1 MTEAPP
7 GSRNPG
13 RSDSRIGSDYYD
25 RSDYFEDAS
34 VHLQN
39 LDSPFQRY
47 RMRKVLEIHQPGK
60 EARVLDLGTGW
71 GTFLVVLA
79 PRVREIVGL
88 DFSQK
93 AVTTSATR
101 VRRLGL
107 RNVHLVRSDATR
119 TGLRDASFDVV
130 LAADLLE
137 HLYPDQTEATL
148 DECHRVLKPGGRL
161 VVWTPHR
168 GHLLERLRART
179 FLLRRDPSHVD
190 YKSLDRIRRLV
201 LEREF
206 SIEKAYYT
214 ESHVPVLRSLERSLM
229 WWVPWLRRRI
239 AVLARK
245 R

>member
-1 MTEAPP
+1 MSDAPP
-7 GSRNPG
+7 ASRDPG
-13 RSDSRIGSDYYD
+13 RSGGRIDSDYYD

-34 VHLQN
+34 AHLRD

-47 RMRKVLEIHQPGK
+47 RIRKVLEIHHPGK

-93 AVTTSATR
+93 AVATCATR
-101 VRRLGL
+101 IRRLGL
-107 RNVHLVRSDATR
+107 RNVRLLRSDATR
-119 TGLRDASFDVV
+119 TGLRDASFDLV

-137 HLYPDQTEATL
+137 HLYPDQTESAL
-148 DECHRVLKPGGRL
+148 DECRRVLKPGGRL

-168 GHLLERLRART
+168 GHVLEHLRART

-190 YKSLDRIRRLV
+190 YTSLDRIRHLV
-201 LEREF
+201 LERGF

-229 WWVPWLRRRI
+229 WWLPWLRRRI
-239 AVLARK
+239 AILARK

>member
-7 GSRNPG
+7 ASQDPG
-13 RSDSRIGSDYYD
+13 RSGNRIDSAYYD

-34 VHLQN
+34 AHLRD

-47 RMRKVLEIHQPGK
+47 RIRKVLEIHHPGK

-88 DFSQK
+88 DFSRK
-93 AVTTSATR
+93 AVATCATR
-101 VRRLGL
+101 IRRLGL
-107 RNVHLVRSDATR
+107 GNVRLLRSDATR
-119 TGLRDASFDVV
+119 TGLREASFDVV

-137 HLYPDQTEATL
+137 HLYPDQTESAL
-148 DECHRVLKPGGRL
+148 DECRRVLKPGGRL

-168 GHLLERLRART
+168 GHVIEHLRART

-190 YKSLDRIRRLV
+190 YTSLDRIRDLV
-201 LEREF
+201 LARGF

-229 WWVPWLRRRI
+229 SWVPWLRRRI